1 MIEKYTLFINRD
13 LWRLDV
19 DEMSKSKHF
28 LIQQLRVFVLA
39 FRGFND
45 AQIMMRASALTFYT
59 LISIVPVV
67 AMAFG
72 IATGFG
78 FEDILNAQIKNTFE
92 SQADI
97 ADMLIE
103 FSHSLLKNTRGGLV
117 AGIGLLILF
126 WSVMKVLT
134 NIELSFNAV
143 WGITKSRNWVRKF
156 TEYLSIMLV
165 APVFVILSGGIT
177 VFITSTS
184 NNLISQHDTLRF
196 LGPFVLFFV
205 QLSPYILIWLLFTFL
220 YIAIPNTK
228 VQFKHALLGGIL
240 AGTAFQVLEWA
251 YFTFQIGAVKYNA
264 IYGSF
269 AALPLFLIWL
279 QSSWTIIL
287 FGCEVSFASQNVKQY
302 VYENETANISFS
314 YRKKITLLIIIL
326 IEKNF
331 KKGNKPYTV
340 GDLATELKL
349 PLRLIQIIIDDL
361 MKLGLVLES
370 YTNKIKLVGYTPA
383 RDLDGILILDLLK
396 MIEDNGNEDIPIKK
410 IHEWDWINKTLTNKD
425 YYQKINEMDM
435 SKLISEIGTK

>member
-1 MIEKYTLFINRD
+1 
-13 LWRLDV
+13 
-19 DEMSKSKHF
+19 
-28 LIQQLRVFVLA
+28 
-39 FRGFND
+39 
-45 AQIMMRASALTFYT
+45 
-59 LISIVPVV
+59 
-67 AMAFG
+67 
-72 IATGFG
+72 
-78 FEDILNAQIKNTFE
+78 
-92 SQADI
+92 
-97 ADMLIE
+97 
-103 FSHSLLKNTRGGLV
+103 
-117 AGIGLLILF
+117 
-126 WSVMKVLT
+126 MKVLT

-143 WGITKSRNWVRKF
+143 WGITKPRNWVRMF

-177 VFITSTS
+177 VFISSTS
-184 NNLISQHDTLRF
+184 NSLIAQHDTLSF

-205 QLSPYILIWLLFTFL
+205 QLSPYVLIWLLFTFL

-240 AGTAFQVLEWA
+240 AGTAFQILEWA

-269 AALPLFLIWL
+269 AALPLFLVWL

-287 FGCEVSFASQNVKQY
+287 FGCEVAFASQNVRQY
-302 VYENETANISFS
+302 VYENETSNISFS

-331 KKGNKPYTV
+331 KNANKPYTSA
-340 GDLATELKL
+340 DLAKELKL
-349 PLRLIQIIIDDL
+349 PIRLVQIIIDDL

-383 RDLDGILILDLLK
+383 RDLDGILISDLLK

-410 IHEWDWINKTLTNKD
+410 IYEWDWINKTLTNKN
-425 YYQKINEMDM
+425 YHQKINEM
-435 SKLISEIGTK
+435 SVSQLISEIGTKNINDEKTNS